1 MLTFLSSP
9 LFRAGLIVAFIF
21 GVFASGYLL
30 GKRMADQS
38 ARIAELER
46 DSRDLKEDRD
56 IARAQR
62 DEVLRQAMATRDIA
76 AAASKRE
83 QEAQAEN
90 DVLADM
96 LKKSEEARNAE
107 KDRVCLPDHGAA
119 ERLREIHDRAL
130 GVE

>member
-9 LFRAGLIVAFIF
+9 LFRAGLIVAFIGFVF
-21 GVFASGYLL
+21 GSGYLL
-30 GKRMADQS
+30 GKRMADQT

-46 DSRDLKEDRD
+46 DARDLKVDRD

-62 DEVLRQAMATRDIA
+62 DEVLRQAVAARDIA
-76 AAASKRE
+76 AVASKRE

-96 LKKSEEARNAE
+96 LKKSEEARKAS
-107 KDRVCLPDHGAA
+107 DSRVCLPDHGAA
-119 ERLREIHDRAL
+119 ERLRDIHDRAL
-130 GVE
+130 GTE